1 MKKMKKKSMVWLN
14 IKDSD
19 GNIINNISQPAK
31 KGTRKISW
39 NLRHSSST
47 PIDPDRVSRGQ
58 GRGWRNWGGPMAI
71 PGKYSAT
78 IYLEANGKY
87 KLLDG
92 PIDFDVN
99 SIRDGVLKGADY
111 ETYNSYRNEFTKL
124 QSDLAGANKMMSENS
139 KILNA
144 YKMSANKSLSTPG
157 TLSDDLAD
165 AEKLLLELQVQ
176 IQGNSS
182 RSEIGE
188 RNPPSIQTHIRAAG
202 SGMRTTYGP
211 TGLHKKSL
219 AIASKMLSDLMPK
232 ITMLRNQKLPSI
244 KSKLNTMNAPA
255 ILRD

>member
-1 MKKMKKKSMVWLN
+1 
-14 IKDSD
+14 
-19 GNIINNISQPAK
+19 
-31 KGTRKISW
+31 
-39 NLRHSSST
+39 
-47 PIDPDRVSRGQ
+47 
-58 GRGWRNWGGPMAI
+58 MAI
-71 PGKYSAT
+71 PGKYSAS

-124 QSDLAGANKMMSENS
+124 QSDLAMANKMMSENS

-144 YKMSANKSLSTPG
+144 YKMSVNKSLSIPG
-157 TLSDDLAD
+157 TLSVDLAD
-165 AEKLLLELQVQ
+165 AEKTLLELQAQ

-188 RNPPSIQTHIRAAG
+188 RNPPSIQTHLRAAG

-219 AIASKMLSDLMPK
+219 GIASKMLSDLMPR
-232 ITMLRNQKLPSI
+232 ITMLRNQKLPLI
-244 KSKLNTMNAPA
+244 KSKLNKMNAPS